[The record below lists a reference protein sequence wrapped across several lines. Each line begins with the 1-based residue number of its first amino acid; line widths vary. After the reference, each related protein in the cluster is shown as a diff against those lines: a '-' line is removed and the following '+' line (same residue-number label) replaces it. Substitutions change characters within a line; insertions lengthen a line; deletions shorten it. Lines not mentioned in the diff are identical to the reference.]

1 MLKRRTKG
9 DVVFDIIN
17 TILLTIVFLIILY
30 PLIFV
35 VSSSVSNP
43 LEVMKGNVVL
53 LPKGFSLDAYA
64 RVFRDG
70 SIMTGYLNTIIYT
83 VLGTLLNLA
92 LTMLAAYPLSRRD
105 FRGGKF
111 FTIIMTITM
120 FFGGGM
126 IPTYLMYQNLGLV
139 GKPVVLVIRGAVS
152 VWNIVIT
159 RTFMEGIPY
168 SLQEA
173 AFIDGCSD
181 FKTFTRIILP
191 LSKPI
196 IATMTLFYGIFHWN
210 DFMGALLYINDEKYY
225 PLQLV
230 LRNILLQGEM
240 EGLTDNA
247 SDSLAQQQMLIEGL
261 RYAVIVVASLPVLIL
276 YPFLQKYFV
285 QGMTVGSVK
294 G

>member
-1 MLKRRTKG
+1 
-9 DVVFDIIN
+9 
-17 TILLTIVFLIILY
+17 
-30 PLIFV
+30 
-35 VSSSVSNP
+35 
-43 LEVMKGNVVL
+43 
-53 LPKGFSLDAYA
+53 
-64 RVFRDG
+64 
-70 SIMTGYLNTIIYT
+70 
-83 VLGTLLNLA
+83 
-92 LTMLAAYPLSRRD
+92 
-105 FRGGKF
+105 
-111 FTIIMTITM
+111 
-120 FFGGGM
+120 
-126 IPTYLMYQNLGLV
+126 
-139 GKPVVLVIRGAVS
+139 
-152 VWNIVIT
+152 
-159 RTFMEGIPY
+159 MEGIPY